1 MELTQHTDYGL
12 RVLMY
17 AAVHD
22 DRRVTMR
29 EIATAYGIS
38 MEHLRKV
45 VHRLSRRGFLLT
57 SKGRSGGLELA
68 DRADAICIGDVVRS
82 LEDSLSIMDCE
93 RQPCVLAGACAL
105 KCALESA
112 RQAFMAEL
120 NTYTLADIIGDRTTA
135 ARLATLAPVPDEPFP
150 RQPR

>member
-17 AAVHD
+17 AAIHD
-22 DRRVTMR
+22 ERRVTMR

-45 VHRLSRRGFLLT
+45 VHRLSRRGFLRT

-68 DRADAICIGDVVRS
+68 ETAEAIRVGDVVWA
-82 LEDSLSIMDCE
+82 LEESATIIDCE

-112 RQAFMAEL
+112 RQAFMDQL
-120 NTYTLADIIGDRTTA
+120 NSYTLADIVGDKATA
-135 ARLATLAPVPDEPFP
+135 ARLATLAPCS
-150 RQPR
+150 

>member
-17 AAVHD
+17 AGVHE

-45 VHRLSRRGFLLT
+45 VHRLSREGFLVT

-68 DRADAICIGDVVRS
+68 DEPRNVRVGDVVKA
-82 LEDSLSIMDCE
+82 LEDSVTIIDCE
-93 RQPCVLAGACAL
+93 RQPCAMAGACAL
-105 KCALESA
+105 KCVLESA
-112 RQAFMAEL
+112 REAFMAQL
-120 NTYTLADIIGDRTTA
+120 NTFTLADIIGDKATA
-135 ARLATLAPVPDEPFP
+135 ARLATLAPCS
-150 RQPR
+150 

>member
-17 AAVHD
+17 AGIHD

-45 VHRLSRRGFLLT
+45 VHRLSREGYLVT
-57 SKGRSGGLELA
+57 SKGRSGGLQLA
-68 DRADAICIGDVVRS
+68 DDAAAIRVGDVVKA
-82 LEDSLSIMDCE
+82 LEDSVTIIDCE
-93 RQPCVLAGACAL
+93 RQPCVMAGACAL

-112 RQAFMAEL
+112 REAFMAQL
-120 NTYTLADIIGDRTTA
+120 NTFTLADIIGDKETA
-135 ARLATLAPVPDEPFP
+135 SRLATLAPCS
-150 RQPR
+150 